1 MELMMEKIM
10 IVDDDNTMVSLL
22 ELLFEMDGFEVVS
35 FSNRDSIVED
45 IRLNNPSLVLMD
57 VFISNIDGLELLKQ
71 VRASEDLK
79 DMKIIMSSGMDLTD
93 RCMLAG
99 ADAFLLKPYPPE
111 ELMTMVNRLL
121 PEIPK
126 SQFVD

>member
-1 MELMMEKIM
+1 MELMMDKIM

-35 FSNRDSIVED
+35 FTNRDSIVED
-45 IRLNNPSLVLMD
+45 IRVSNPSLVLMD

-79 DMKIIMSSGMDLTD
+79 DKKIIMTSGMDLTD

-111 ELMTMVNRLL
+111 ELMAMVNRLL
-121 PEIPK
+121 PETPK